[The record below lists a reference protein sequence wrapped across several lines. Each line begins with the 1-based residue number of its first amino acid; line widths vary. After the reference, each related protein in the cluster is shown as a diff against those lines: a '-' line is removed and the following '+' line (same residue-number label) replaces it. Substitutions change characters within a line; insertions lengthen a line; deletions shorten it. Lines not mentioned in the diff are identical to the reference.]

1 MVKLVRSITSP
12 FLNQM
17 SAKYNA
23 WLLETDVESA
33 SVKLH
38 GSPSGNQG
46 VTNRENKE
54 IETAGATNRGL
65 LHVV

>member
-1 MVKLVRSITSP
+1 
-12 FLNQM
+12 M

-46 VTNRENKE
+46 VANRENKE